1 MDEIKRLQH
10 ELEGAI
16 QAAYAAPRGV
26 NEWPQ
31 VNKLQAELNA
41 AIEAAKSPDQRE
53 IERLTATVE
62 QMQRQAA
69 ISRESAAGIW
79 DQNAD
84 LRRLIGLHTGMAT
97 DKPLGLLA
105 MDLELIRKS
114 YDDLARAVM
123 AGDMECAQRICINRN
138 LPRQA
143 PKTLTDDLARI
154 GLTGD
159 PQ

>member
-41 AIEAAKSPDQRE
+41 AIEAAKYPEQRE
-53 IERLTATVE
+53 IERLTGAIEKMQFHVAIVE
-62 QMQRQAA
+62 
-69 ISRESAAGIW
+69 ESANGIRL
-79 DQNAD
+79 QNSD
-84 LRRLIGLHTGMAT
+84 LRRLIGLHTGKS
-97 DKPLGLLA
+97 DSKPLGLLA

-114 YDDLARAVM
+114 YDELARAVM
-123 AGDMECAQRICINRN
+123 AGDLDCAQRICINRN

-143 PKTLTDDLARI
+143 PKTLADDLSRI
-154 GLTGD
+154 GLTGA